1 MTPIDDYYK
10 SKWKSIVNVMKSQNL
25 NVAKI
30 AKAGSR
36 ARQQHTPDSDL
47 DVIFSVSGNPSKQ
60 DFYSK
65 LEKVLKDNFPNDQVS
80 LGTDKNVVHLHPS
93 KGGKLDIVLLDSNEF
108 DKEHGDNVEY
118 RRENL

>member
-1 MTPIDDYYK
+1 MTPNEDYYK

-36 ARQQHTPDSDL
+36 ARQQHTSDSDL
-47 DVIFSVSGNPSKQ
+47 DLIFSVSGNPSKQ
-60 DFYSK
+60 SYYPE
-65 LEKVLKDNFPNDQVS
+65 LEKVLRDNFPNDKVN
-80 LGTDKNVVHLHPS
+80 LGTDKNVIHLYPS

-108 DKEHGDNVEY
+108 NKEHGDNVEY

>member
-1 MTPIDDYYK
+1 MTPTDDYYK
-10 SKWKSIVNVMKSQNL
+10 SKWKNIVNVMKSQNL

-36 ARQQHTPDSDL
+36 ARQQYTSNSDL
-47 DVIFSVSGNPSKQ
+47 DVIFSVSGNPNKQ
-60 DFYSK
+60 NFYPR

-80 LGTDKNVVHLHPS
+80 LGSDKNVVHLYPS

>member
-1 MTPIDDYYK
+1 MTPTDDYYK
-10 SKWKSIVNVMKSQNL
+10 SKWKSIVNVMKSQKL
-25 NVAKI
+25 NIAKI

-36 ARQQHTPDSDL
+36 ARQQHTSDSDL

-60 DFYSK
+60 IFYPK
-65 LEKVLKDNFPNDQVS
+65 IEKVLKHNFPNDQVS
-80 LGTDKNVVHLHPS
+80 LGTDKNVVHLYPS
-93 KGGKLDIVLLDSNEF
+93 KGGKLDIILLDSNKF

>member
-1 MTPIDDYYK
+1 MTPNDDDYK
-10 SKWKSIVNVMKSQNL
+10 SKWKSIVNVMKGQNL

-36 ARQQHTPDSDL
+36 ARQQHTSDSDL

-60 DFYSK
+60 NFYPK
-65 LEKVLKDNFPNDQVS
+65 LEKVLKDNFPNDRVKVGS
-80 LGTDKNVVHLHPS
+80 DKNVVHLYPS
-93 KGGKLDIVLLDSNEF
+93 KGGKLDIVLLGSNDF
-108 DKEHGDNVEY
+108 DKEHGNNVEY